1 MEGMAGGSKL
11 DGAIEAVLERIVE
24 GKTFREMAAEFEV
37 SISTLHAFL
46 TKDEHSARTRAA
58 LALSSSQYAEKAELT
73 LLEAVG
79 TKEELSRAKELA
91 QHYRWMASKRNPA
104 LFGEK
109 VDVTSDNKPLV
120 APSIQIIAPV

>member
-1 MEGMAGGSKL
+1 MAGGSKL
-11 DGAIEAVLERIVE
+11 DGAIEAVLEAIVE
-24 GKTFREMAAEFEV
+24 GKTFRQMAADFEV

-46 TKDEHSARTRAA
+46 TKDEHSARARAA

-73 LLEAVG
+73 LIEAVG

-109 VDVTSDNKPLV
+109 VDVTSGDKPLV
-120 APSIQIIAPV
+120 APSIQIIAPS